1 MQIGT
6 VGYSVCGLA
15 FLLLTLLV
23 AWSKSR
29 TRHKWVMAAA
39 CALTALWAGITAI
52 GGAVDFGPF
61 LPAVSELARD
71 LAWITFL
78 LIIMNLGAFGA
89 GWWNRAAQCAVA
101 LFISALFVADIFVDR
116 LGVNDGMGDLLI
128 ALSGSARLILA
139 VAGLLL
145 LENLFRNS
153 TSDDRWAAKYL
164 CFGLGI
170 IFIYDFYTYADL
182 VLFRRIDLDLVTARG
197 YVTTLAVGPLAV
209 AMARSKSWQI
219 DIHVSRDLVFHSA
232 ALIGAGIYL
241 LLMSGT
247 GFYLK
252 NFGGEWGPIIQILF
266 IAGSIVLLLTIFYSG
281 TARASLRIYIAKHF
295 FSSKYDYRVEWQRFI
310 RTVSEADP
318 GIDLHHRA
326 VRAVADIVGSSA
338 GGLWVRRE
346 EDGAYMISAAWNV
359 EDSLPAVPS
368 DAELISFLGRKQ
380 WIVEIG
386 DFKAHPEKYE
396 GLSLPDWLS
405 SHPRAWL
412 IVPLM
417 HQDTL
422 SAFLVLGE
430 PRARMSLGWED
441 FDLIK
446 MIGRQVASYLA
457 EEQAATSLSDARR
470 LEALHRRFAFVA
482 HDIKNIVGQMALML
496 RNAERFGDNA
506 EFQMDMFET
515 IGNSVSRMR
524 TILDKLGAEGKGDD
538 GETGPVALRPL
549 VAHMTEELS
558 KRNLDLE
565 MDLKGPDISVAAD
578 EQSLIS
584 IVNHLLE
591 NAIEAA
597 GEDGKISI
605 RLRVAGD
612 EAILEIE
619 DNGPG
624 MDAEFIKNQLFRP
637 LDSGKENGYGI
648 GAYQARQLV
657 QEMGGQLRVHSTP
670 NTGTVMQVIF
680 PILDP
685 LPESSVDKVAAV

>member
-23 AWSKSR
+23 AWSKPR
-29 TRHKWVMAAA
+29 TGHKRVMATA

-52 GGAVDFGPF
+52 GGAVELGPF

-78 LIIMNLGAFGA
+78 LIIMNLGASSV
-89 GWWNRAAQCAVA
+89 GWWNRAALCAVA
-101 LFISALFVADIFVDR
+101 LCTSALFVADIFADR
-116 LGVNDGMGDLLI
+116 LGDGDGLRDSLI
-128 ALSGSARLILA
+128 ILSGSARLILA

-153 TSDDRWAAKYL
+153 TSDDRWAVKYL

-182 VLFRRIDLDLVTARG
+182 VLFRRIDQDLVMARG
-197 YVTTLAVGPLAV
+197 YVTTLAVVPLAV

-219 DIHVSRDLVFHSA
+219 GIHVSRDLVFHSA
-232 ALIGAGIYL
+232 ALFGAGIYL
-241 LLMSGT
+241 LVMSGT

-252 NFGGEWGPIIQILF
+252 NFGGEWGPIIQVVFL
-266 IAGSIVLLLTIFYSG
+266 AGSIVLLLTIFSSG
-281 TARASLRIYIAKHF
+281 TARARFRIFIGKHF

-310 RTVSEADP
+310 RTVSAVDP
-318 GIDLHHRA
+318 SIGLHHRA

-338 GGLWVRRE
+338 GGLWVLRE
-346 EDGAYMISAAWNV
+346 EDGAYIVSASWNV
-359 EDSLPAVPS
+359 EDLPAVPS
-368 DAELISFLGRKQ
+368 DSELISFLGRTQ

-386 DFKAHPEKYE
+386 EFKKHPGKYE
-396 GLSLPDWLS
+396 GLSLPEWLL

-412 IVPLM
+412 IVPLI
-417 HQDTL
+417 HQDTM

-430 PRARMSLGWED
+430 PRARVSLGWED

-457 EEQAATSLSDARR
+457 EERAATALSDARR
-470 LEALHRRFAFVA
+470 LEAFHRRFAFVA

-515 IGNSVSRMR
+515 IGNAVSRMR
-524 TILDKLGAEGKGDD
+524 AILDKLGAEGKGDED
-538 GETGPVALRPL
+538 ETGPVALRPL
-549 VAHMTEELS
+549 VAHMIEDVI
-558 KRNLDLE
+558 KGNVDLE
-565 MDLKGPDISVAAD
+565 IGLKGPDISVAAD

-584 IVNHLLE
+584 VVNHLLQ

-597 GEDGKISI
+597 GADGKISI
-605 RLRVAGD
+605 RLRVVDD

-624 MDAEFIKNQLFRP
+624 MDAKYIKNQLFRP
-637 LDSGKENGYGI
+637 LASGKAKGYGI

-657 QEMGGQLRVHSTP
+657 REMGGRLLVQSTP
-670 NTGTVMQVIF
+670 NRGTIMQVIL
-680 PILDP
+680 PVLDP
-685 LPESSVDKVAAV
+685 MPERSGDRIAAI